1 MRKDRYSEEEL
12 AAMADDIPIWAREDL
27 TKNFQWRIIDLEK
40 AKELRVELIELTEGR
55 ALLSID
61 AAHIPSGMSFE
72 DYLKFLVKTGV
83 VINDSSNKNAEK

>member
-27 TKNFQWRIIDLEK
+27 TKNFQWRILNEEEANKYHI
-40 AKELRVELIELTEGR
+40 ELIELTEGR

-61 AAHIPSGMSFE
+61 AAHIPIGMSFE
-72 DYLKFLVKTGV
+72 DYLEFLVKTGV

>member
-27 TKNFQWRIIDLEK
+27 TKNFQWRILNEEEANKYHI
-40 AKELRVELIELTEGR
+40 ELIELTEGR

-61 AAHIPSGMSFE
+61 AAYIPSGMSFE
-72 DYLKFLVKTGV
+72 EYIKFIQDTGIV
-83 VINDSSNKNAEK
+83 MNMSFGKKR